1 MFVTTTRWVKV
12 NDFTPARVKFTDNGS
27 AIEIHFDGHRES
39 GWTGPIMDIRVT
51 EWDVYKKFRASLGED
66 GGLIINGRKLGLD
79 ESMVEALKEEIIRV
93 KFGQ

>member
-1 MFVTTTRWVKV
+1 MKV